1 MRGALGNGP
10 WDLRSPSGGLPSSQR
25 GWLGGVGWQE
35 VVRGGGL
42 VLSLKVFNWMKAQR
56 CYRAQTAVYND
67 LCHLAARHRSVTRA
81 RHLFYEMLEWR

>member
-1 MRGALGNGP
+1 MGWA
-10 WDLRSPSGGLPSSQR
+10 GGLGGWAGLGR
-25 GWLGGVGWQE
+25 DDVDTHCEGWLGGVGWQE